1 MTAAIR
7 IRAKWAHGVTEV
19 MLLMPHPME
28 TGLRKGTDGRL
39 IPAHFITDLQVHVE
53 GRTVMSATMS
63 HAVSQDP
70 LIGFRFKGGN
80 LGQKVTVAW
89 VDNTRQS
96 RSDSAPIS

>member
-7 IRAKWAHGVTEV
+7 IRAKWANGMTEV

-28 TGLRKGTDGRL
+28 TGLRKGADGRL
-39 IPAHFITDLQVHVE
+39 IPAHFITDLEVRVE
-53 GRTVMSATMS
+53 TRTVMSARMS

-70 LIGFRFKGGN
+70 LIGFRFKGGQPGQN
-80 LGQKVTVAW
+80 LTVAW
-89 VDNTRQS
+89 VDNTGQS